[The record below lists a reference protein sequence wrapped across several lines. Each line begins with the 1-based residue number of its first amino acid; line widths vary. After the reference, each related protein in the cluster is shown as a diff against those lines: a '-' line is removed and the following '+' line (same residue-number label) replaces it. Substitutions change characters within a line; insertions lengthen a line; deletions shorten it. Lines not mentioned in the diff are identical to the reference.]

1 MQEKGQIILILLL
14 VMSVA
19 LGIGLS
25 VVQRSLTD
33 LSTSSKV
40 EQSSRAFSAA
50 EAGIES
56 ALQKNLTTDTS
67 FSVSQAQLQN
77 QSSADVVV
85 KANLPEPGQALEY
98 PAISK
103 EEIAHVWLISP
114 KDLNSAAYDGGTL
127 NIYWGNSGVSLQ
139 ERPAIE
145 LTLVYQENSNTYLG
159 KKFFIDNES
168 SRRST
173 NGFSAPNGG
182 CSHPPLTTSLSTV
195 PKTFYCRTTVN
206 VGSSDI
212 PNLKKL
218 MLIRARLLYSNI
230 SQSFAVAPSSGKSL
244 PQQAILIT
252 SKGVSGT
259 SSRSV
264 QLFQVANV
272 VPFYLDYAVFASGEI
287 SK

>member
-1 MQEKGQIILILLL
+1 MQEKGQVILILLL

-56 ALQKNLTTDTS
+56 ALQKNLSTDIS
-67 FSVSQAQLQN
+67 FTVSQNQLQN
-77 QSSADVVV
+77 QSSAEVVV
-85 KANLPEPGQALEY
+85 KANLPQPGQALEY
-98 PAISK
+98 PAFGK
-103 EEIAHVWLISP
+103 EEIAHVWLVAPS
-114 KDLNSAAYDGGTL
+114 DLNSAAYDGTTL
-127 NIYWGNSGVSLQ
+127 NIYWGNSDVSLQ

-145 LTLVYQENSNTYLG
+145 LTLIYQENSNNYLG
-159 KKFFIDNES
+159 KKFFIDNEP

-182 CSHPPLTTSLSTV
+182 CSHPPLATSLSSTL
-195 PKTFYCRTTVN
+195 KSFYCRTTIN
-206 VGSSDI
+206 VGSGDI
-212 PNLKKL
+212 PSLKKL
-218 MLIRARLLYSNI
+218 MLVRARLLYTNI
-230 SQSFAVAPSSGKSL
+230 AQSFAVAPSAGKSL
-244 PQQAILIT
+244 PPQATLIT
-252 SKGVSGT
+252 STGVSGT

-264 QLFQVANV
+264 QLFQVPNV
-272 VPFYLDYAVFASGEI
+272 VPFYFDYAVFAAGEI
-287 SK
+287 NK